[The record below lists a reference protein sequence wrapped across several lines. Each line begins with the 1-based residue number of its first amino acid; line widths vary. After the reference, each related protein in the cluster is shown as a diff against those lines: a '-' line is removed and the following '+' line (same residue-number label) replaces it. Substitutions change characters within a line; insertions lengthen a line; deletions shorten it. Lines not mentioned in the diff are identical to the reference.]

1 MIQFND
7 IKLHDLVFLDSEGIV
22 PGWFLI
28 TGVSKKVGF
37 FTAAPLGDMD
47 HSVYVDDMDIVRKH
61 YSATGL
67 LDAVPALI
75 EIAAGK
81 TTMADGATVCMVMFE
96 AQEIAEAALRAVRGG
111 GIGMTHTPGPWWKS
125 YDLGTYE
132 IPADGGEVNGA

>member
-22 PGWFLI
+22 PGWFLV
-28 TGVSKKVGF
+28 TGVSQKVGF
-37 FTAAPLGDMD
+37 FTATQLGYDIRPVMTPSD
-47 HSVYVDDMDIVRKH
+47 RMDIVRKH

-96 AQEIAEAALRAVRGG
+96 AQEIAETALCAVRGEE
-111 GIGMTHTPGPWWKS
+111 S
-125 YDLGTYE
+125 
-132 IPADGGEVNGA
+132 A

>member
-22 PGWFLI
+22 PGWFLV
-28 TGVSKKVGF
+28 TGVSQKVGF
-37 FTAAPLGDMD
+37 FTATQLGYDIRPVMVPSD
-47 HSVYVDDMDIVRKH
+47 RMDIVRKH

-81 TTMADGATVCMVMFE
+81 TTMVDGATVYMVMFE
-96 AQEIAEAALRAVRGG
+96 AQEIAEAALRAVRGEE
-111 GIGMTHTPGPWWKS
+111 S
-125 YDLGTYE
+125 
-132 IPADGGEVNGA
+132 V